1 MNNTIDYYN
10 NNADRFIENTV
21 NSNMETVYNV
31 FLKYVIPNGKILDLG
46 CGSGRDSKEFI
57 KRGYSVV
64 ASDGSQEM
72 CKRASDYI
80 GQEVECNLFN
90 EIEYK
95 DEFDGVWACATL
107 LHLPQDVLP
116 DVIARISKALKDNAY
131 FYLSFKYGEFSGER
145 NGRFFTDMNEETFQ
159 ELIRKYSEFE
169 IIETMITED
178 VRPDREN
185 EKWFNVVLRKSE
197 IHKKGI

>member
-10 NNADRFIENTV
+10 KNADRFIENTI
-21 NSNMETVYNV
+21 NSNMETVYNI

-64 ASDGSQEM
+64 AIDGSQEM

-80 GQEVECNLFN
+80 GQEVACTLFN

-107 LHLPQDVLP
+107 LHLPKEVLP
-116 DVIARISKALKDNAY
+116 EVIARISRALKDNAY
-131 FYLSFKYGEFSGER
+131 FYLSFKYGGFSGER

-178 VRPDREN
+178 VRPYREN
-185 EKWFNVVLRKSE
+185 EKWLNIVLRKNC
-197 IHKKGI
+197 I